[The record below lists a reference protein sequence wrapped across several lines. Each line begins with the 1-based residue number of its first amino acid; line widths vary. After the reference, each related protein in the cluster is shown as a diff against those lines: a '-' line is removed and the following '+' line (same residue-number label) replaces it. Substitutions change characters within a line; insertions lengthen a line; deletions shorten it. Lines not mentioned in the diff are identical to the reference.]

1 MNRSVSREGLIS
13 KDAALIRDERR
24 ESLRDEPEAEIDGMD
39 GTPARISVASHTALR
54 SVSFGSRDGVDRDE
68 RSESLHAREAAIG
81 VEEKRAVAEEIVV
94 GEYAHEIKRLYFMKR
109 LYCSAATVSSGV
121 LVAVASLGGLT
132 SVFSTSLIVSR
143 VAGAVSIVSAL
154 LGGLGIWFEKQ
165 HEKARNELAQ
175 RLPHGPD
182 GP

>member
-1 MNRSVSREGLIS
+1 MNRSVSKEGLIQ
-13 KDAALIRDERR
+13 
-24 ESLRDEPEAEIDGMD
+24 DEPEIDGVD
-39 GTPARISVASHTALR
+39 GAPARISVASHTTLR
-54 SVSFGSRDGVDRDE
+54 SVSFGSRDSMDSLNRDE
-68 RSESLHAREAAIG
+68 QSETRLHAREAAIG

-109 LYCSAATVSSGV
+109 LYCSASTVSSGV

-165 HEKARNELAQ
+165 HEKTRNELAV
-175 RLPHGPD
+175 RLPGA
-182 GP
+182 